1 MPYVSLCIITLWY
14 CRNIRQLRWNYWY
27 KQCWLM
33 LCHETHCPGSVL
45 GLDQLTPN
53 GKKTCSKV
61 RIFQEINDFPLC
73 YEKRTNVLQGA
84 SRWMRVWFSRSINLI
99 STVRK
104 LTISNDFAPV
114 MLQKQVR
121 WLEDQV
127 EVQTHSLVAWVR
139 YDGKYDCWHNNHA
152 PGCPVHRCVTRVLK
166 PLFEMIRNI
175 KRQRTLVSWFTQVH
189 SMMPFPLSKYRS
201 ASSQARYAYW
211 NMYGMGIPFWIP
223 ILSLLGKNVP
233 GYFAS
238 NRIWE
243 LGKNIK
249 TTHHLPSYLRFPR
262 GASLS
267 FLMSTPALAAS
278 FEFTQHRT

>member
-1 MPYVSLCIITLWY
+1 
-14 CRNIRQLRWNYWY
+14 
-27 KQCWLM
+27 
-33 LCHETHCPGSVL
+33 
-45 GLDQLTPN
+45 
-53 GKKTCSKV
+53 
-61 RIFQEINDFPLC
+61 
-73 YEKRTNVLQGA
+73 
-84 SRWMRVWFSRSINLI
+84 
-99 STVRK
+99 
-104 LTISNDFAPV
+104 

-127 EVQTHSLVAWVR
+127 EVQTHSLVA
-139 YDGKYDCWHNNHA
+139 DCWHNNHA

-211 NMYGMGIPFWIP
+211 NMYRDSVLDS

-233 GYFAS
+233 GYFAF

-243 LGKNIK
+243 LGKHSK

-262 GASLS
+262 GTSLS
-267 FLMSTPALAAS
+267 LLMSTGALAAS
-278 FEFTQHRT
+278 FEFAQHRT

>member
-1 MPYVSLCIITLWY
+1 MNGHASCCSDAFFTILPSPYALCIITLWY
-14 CRNIRQLRWNYWY
+14 CRNIRQFRWNYWY

-53 GKKTCSKV
+53 RKKTCSKV
-61 RIFQEINDFPLC
+61 RIFQQINDFPLC

-99 STVRK
+99 RTVRK

-121 WLEDQV
+121 WLQDQV

-139 YDGKYDCWHNNHA
+139 YDSKYDCWHNNHA

-175 KRQRTLVSWFTQVH
+175 KR
-189 SMMPFPLSKYRS
+189 
-201 ASSQARYAYW
+201 
-211 NMYGMGIPFWIP
+211 
-223 ILSLLGKNVP
+223 
-233 GYFAS
+233 
-238 NRIWE
+238 
-243 LGKNIK
+243 
-249 TTHHLPSYLRFPR
+249 
-262 GASLS
+262 
-267 FLMSTPALAAS
+267 
-278 FEFTQHRT
+278 

>member
-1 MPYVSLCIITLWY
+1 
-14 CRNIRQLRWNYWY
+14 
-27 KQCWLM
+27 M

-61 RIFQEINDFPLC
+61 RIFQEINTLHHFAM
-73 YEKRTNVLQGA
+73 KKTNVLQGA

-104 LTISNDFAPV
+104 LTISNFAPV

-211 NMYGMGIPFWIP
+211 NMYGDSVLDS

-243 LGKNIK
+243 LGRYIK
-249 TTHHLPSYLRFPR
+249 TTHHLRSCLRFPR
-262 GASLS
+262 GTSLS

>member
-1 MPYVSLCIITLWY
+1 M
-14 CRNIRQLRWNYWY
+14 
-27 KQCWLM
+27 
-33 LCHETHCPGSVL
+33 
-45 GLDQLTPN
+45 
-53 GKKTCSKV
+53 KK
-61 RIFQEINDFPLC
+61 
-73 YEKRTNVLQGA
+73 TNVLQGA

-127 EVQTHSLVAWVR
+127 EVQTHSLVA
-139 YDGKYDCWHNNHA
+139 DCWHNNHA

-211 NMYGMGIPFWIP
+211 NMYGMGIPFWIQSCP
-223 ILSLLGKNVP
+223 YLERMFQDTLPAIEFGNWGETLKQ
-233 GYFAS
+233 
-238 NRIWE
+238 RI
-243 LGKNIK
+243 
-249 TTHHLPSYLRFPR
+249 TYPRAYAFPEVLHCR
-262 GASLS
+262 S
-267 FLMSTPALAAS
+267 
-278 FEFTQHRT
+278 